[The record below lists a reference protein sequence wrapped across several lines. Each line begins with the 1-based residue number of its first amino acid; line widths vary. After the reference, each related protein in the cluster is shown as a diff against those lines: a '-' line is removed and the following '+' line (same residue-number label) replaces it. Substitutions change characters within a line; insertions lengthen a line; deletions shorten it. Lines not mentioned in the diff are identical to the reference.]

1 VPRVPSKFVEERDE
15 DIREARNRF
24 HWDMRYPGAPLLR
37 PAGAL
42 DGFPERRSLTALTG
56 GGAPPT
62 VRWTGWTRSSSRRL
76 ALCCPA

>member
-1 VPRVPSKFVEERDE
+1 MPSLVPRVPSKFVEEREE

-24 HWDMRYPGAPLLR
+24 HWDMRYPGAPLPR

-62 VRWTGWTRSSSRRL
+62 VR
-76 ALCCPA
+76 